1 MNLVANVVLDS
12 KQHHIASAGPL
23 RRHRPLRLDHAADPA
38 KVLNETEALVVRRMN
53 DLDTQTSKIAEN
65 LDRHLCSCVRAL
77 AAN

>member
-1 MNLVANVVLDS
+1 
-12 KQHHIASAGPL
+12 
-23 RRHRPLRLDHAADPA
+23 
-38 KVLNETEALVVRRMN
+38 MN